1 MVAGCLYVEMLG
13 LLYSGSEL
21 EMKLEKGWRRV
32 DDLGKWSSQTR
43 QLPRHTGIETQGVRP
58 FSAILSSASRQQHT
72 SSGLT
77 TNAILRQN
85 VSLSSSPYDV
95 VL

>member
-1 MVAGCLYVEMLG
+1 MVAGCLYAEILG
-13 LLYSGSEL
+13 LLYPGSEL

-43 QLPRHTGIETQGVRP
+43 QLPRHIATQGVRP

-77 TNAILRQN
+77 TDAILK
-85 VSLSSSPYDV
+85 
-95 VL
+95 